1 MNELAFTLVTD
12 GSSDVVLLPIL
23 TWLLRTNGV
32 TMALQPV
39 WADTRRANLSR
50 RAKLTERLRVAL
62 DLFPCDLLFVHR
74 DAERQPRDHRVAEI
88 QRALGALPAAAPR
101 PRAVCVVPVRMQ
113 EAWLLF
119 DELAIKHAAGNGAFR
134 DGLDLPP
141 LHVLESLPDPKSVL
155 HDCLRRASNLH
166 GRRLHTFPVGQR
178 ARRVAELID
187 DFSPLR
193 ALPAFNALESDVR
206 VVVSQAGWSAESV

>member
-1 MNELAFTLVTD
+1 VKELTFTLVTD

-23 TWLLRTNGV
+23 TWLLRANGV

-39 WADTRRANLSR
+39 WADTRRANLPR
-50 RAKLTERLRVAL
+50 GANLTDRLRVAL

-74 DAERQPRDHRVAEI
+74 DAERASRTHRVAEI
-88 QRALGALPAAAPR
+88 QRALQLLSTTTPQPQ
-101 PRAVCVVPVRMQ
+101 AVCVVPVRMQ

-119 DELAIKHAAGNGAFR
+119 EETAIKHAAGNGAFR
-134 DGLDLPP
+134 ESLDLP
-141 LHVLESLPDPKSVL
+141 LLRELESLPDPKAML
-155 HDCLRRASNLH
+155 HDRLRRASGLG
-166 GRRLHTFPVGQR
+166 GRRLGTFPVGQR

-193 ALPAFNALESDVR
+193 ALTAFSALESDVR
-206 VVVSQAGWSAESV
+206 DVVSQSRWVA